1 MTVSVLNLRPG
12 DPQGEPKEP
21 TGDPERAGRGAR
33 ELTGGACRGQK
44 EYQEQPKS
52 PGRAQRR
59 NKTINE
65 PRVMAPQMMMLVM
78 RTVVMMRI
86 SYRWSQIG
94 DATRRKNDAIKIL
107 VEPSRRRHQTARTTP
122 LSLGRSQIGDGTGAY
137 KRHHSFFGGAQQA
150 TPPDRKNKSIG
161 GAK

>member
-65 PRVMAPQMMMLVM
+65 PRVPQQHKHTHTYTHMH
-78 RTVVMMRI
+78 TH
-86 SYRWSQIG
+86 
-94 DATRRKNDAIKIL
+94 
-107 VEPSRRRHQTARTTP
+107 RHANTQPYMQTHKHT
-122 LSLGRSQIGDGTGAY
+122 
-137 KRHHSFFGGAQQA
+137 
-150 TPPDRKNKSIG
+150 
-161 GAK
+161 